1 MFYSHLLNCI
11 IPKYSYFCTL
21 INYGPIV
28 QWIEFQIP
36 VLKIWVRIPMGSL
49 FHMIYSCNS
58 TNYSYIYFLG

>member
-1 MFYSHLLNCI
+1 MVKGQLCVYATQHDSLMPYLQY
-11 IPKYSYFCTL
+11 IPKYSYFCTP

-49 FHMIYSCNS
+49 LKNH
-58 TNYSYIYFLG
+58 L